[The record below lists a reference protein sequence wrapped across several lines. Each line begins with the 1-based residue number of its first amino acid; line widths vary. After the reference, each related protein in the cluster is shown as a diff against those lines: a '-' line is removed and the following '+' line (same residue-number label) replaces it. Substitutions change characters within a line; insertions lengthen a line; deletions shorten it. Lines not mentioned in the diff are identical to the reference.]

1 MNDSPYN
8 LLMVTVARLDPPSQT
23 WYHTQVMKANIHP
36 DWVETKVTC
45 LGCNTTFTSHSTV
58 PEITVEIC
66 SNCHPFYTGKQKLVD
81 TAGRVDRFEALRKK
95 SGELQK
101 SAKPKKA
108 KAEKAT
114 PEAKSAKDALKD
126 IKKELKDNTVDQ
138 KSEKPAQDA
147 ADK

>member
-1 MNDSPYN
+1 
-8 LLMVTVARLDPPSQT
+8 
-23 WYHTQVMKANIHP
+23 MKANIHP

-95 SGELQK
+95 SGEIK
-101 SAKPKKA
+101 KTTKPKASK
-108 KAEKAT
+108 KAEKPEVAT
-114 PEAKSAKDALKD
+114 KDAKAALSE
-126 IKKELKDNTVDQ
+126 IKKELKADTVDA
-138 KSEKPAQDA
+138 PATDVKTDES